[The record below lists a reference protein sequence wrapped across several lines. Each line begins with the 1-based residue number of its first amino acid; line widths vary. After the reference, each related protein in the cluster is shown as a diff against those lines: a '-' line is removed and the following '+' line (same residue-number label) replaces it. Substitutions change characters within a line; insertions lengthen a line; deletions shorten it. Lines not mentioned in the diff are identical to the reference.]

1 MDMTATDFSA
11 LRPCDTDEA
20 LQTLGA
26 SRRILDNDAAIARGH
41 EARIVSAFQALRP
54 LVKCAP
60 ERSREATGTL
70 AR

>member
-1 MDMTATDFSA
+1 MTTTDFSA

-26 SRRILDNDAAIARGH
+26 SRRILDNDAAIAFDR
-41 EARIVSAFQALRP
+41 EVRAAFRQCLPP
-54 LVKCAP
+54 LAKCAP
-60 ERSREATGTL
+60 EHPREAMGSL